1 MMGVPTFYTRL
12 LADPRLGPSVTRNIR
27 LFVSG
32 SAPLLAETHRE
43 WQARTGHAILERYGM
58 TETNMNTSN
67 PYEGARVPGSV
78 GMPLPGVELRIASK
92 DGAVLPR
99 GEIGLIEVR
108 GPNVFKGY
116 WRMPDKTAAEFRGD
130 GFFITGDLGRID
142 ENGYVHILG
151 RDKDLIISGG
161 FNVYP
166 KEIESLIDELP
177 GVTESAVVG
186 LPHRDFGE
194 GVTAC
199 VVTAAGASLSEKD
212 VLDALSVRLAK
223 FKHPKRVLFVDEL
236 PRNTMGKVQ
245 KSLIRAQFGKL
256 YD

>member
-1 MMGVPTFYTRL
+1 MTVRACPVR
-12 LADPRLGPSVTRNIR
+12 
-27 LFVSG
+27 
-32 SAPLLAETHRE
+32 SACR
-43 WQARTGHAILERYGM
+43 
-58 TETNMNTSN
+58 
-67 PYEGARVPGSV
+67 
-78 GMPLPGVELRIASK
+78 LPGVELRIASK
-92 DGAVLPR
+92 DGAVLPQ

-116 WRMPDKTAAEFRGD
+116 WRMPDKTAAEFRAD

-177 GVTESAVVG
+177 GVTKSAVVG

-199 VVTAAGASLSEKD
+199 IVAGKGAHLDGKRRAGCPCRQAGEIQTSQAGDLRRRTAAQRHGQSAEKPDPREVQQALRLKLLTGRRACHRASTRTLWITGG
-212 VLDALSVRLAK
+212 LR
-223 FKHPKRVLFVDEL
+223 P
-236 PRNTMGKVQ
+236 
-245 KSLIRAQFGKL
+245 
-256 YD
+256 